1 MTILMK
7 KVADNISVH
16 RSNGIVQ
23 DLGTV
28 LMKLN
33 YVMATRIVLMELMKK
48 IAVSVAVYYC

>member
-1 MTILMK
+1 MK